1 MNGKDKDGKRI
12 MAPEEVHVLIPET
25 GECVT
30 LHGKNDFANV
40 IQLSILR

>member
-1 MNGKDKDGKRI
+1 
-12 MAPEEVHVLIPET
+12 MAPEEVHILIPGT
-25 GECVT
+25 GEYVT